1 MTELQG
7 QEWSKVLKTLMFCFC
22 LFFQTSILLSALGCR
37 ECWLVCWTD
46 TLFSRVC
53 GISNPRSQP
62 KLCSS
67 PWLQGTGPPF
77 EVRHLG
83 SCPCFFPVRTVSS
96 YFYKHCTASWE
107 HWLRRGTLTEQA
119 GGIQH
124 ALWFWPRQRG
134 LKINALCSVAGPLA
148 QHEHLAWLCLV
159 REGERGSLGQR
170 RFWEGLPALPWAIS
184 VAGEHRG
191 VGGDTP
197 KAMWKWQLALF
208 SKKKQWFSDPE
219 HCLQEG
225 AAWTASH
232 HCLWIHTKEAAC
244 PGKEENV
251 QGRERSGKRKEK
263 GQTG

>member
-134 LKINALCSVAGPLA
+134 LKINALLLCGWPTGSTWALGLA
-148 QHEHLAWLCLV
+148 V
-159 REGERGSLGQR
+159 PRERGRERFSGPETFLGGFASL
-170 RFWEGLPALPWAIS
+170 ALSHQCGRGAQGCRWRHSKGHVKVAASSIFEKEAVVQWPWALS
-184 VAGEHRG
+184 AGGSCLDSKSSLPLNTHKGGCLSRERG
-191 VGGDTP
+191 
-197 KAMWKWQLALF
+197 K
-208 SKKKQWFSDPE
+208 
-219 HCLQEG
+219 
-225 AAWTASH
+225 
-232 HCLWIHTKEAAC
+232 
-244 PGKEENV
+244 
-251 QGRERSGKRKEK
+251 RSGKRKIW
-263 GQTG
+263 